1 MQYNHTIMP
10 EETELSEREREIL
23 RLVATG
29 ASNKEIAA
37 RLVISPNTVKVHLRN
52 IFAKVGVASRTEA
65 TLYALRTGLLA
76 SPAPQMAVIPAAEP
90 APATP
95 PVVAHAEPALPPL
108 SPIPGSPLARRG
120 MLRAAEVLLLIALL
134 VVVVVVTWAAL
145 STPPA
150 TASEPPAATA
160 LPAAARLPERWS
172 MLPAPPVAA
181 RAAAG
186 AVYEN
191 RLYILSGEGL
201 DGCWYYDLVGNAWK
215 RAAPKPTPVSHAGAA
230 LLGEKI
236 YVAGGRAQDGAPTA
250 ALEVYDPRTDTWQPR
265 AALPAALEGAA
276 LVSMEGRLYLFG
288 GWDGQ
293 QAVAGVYAYAPD
305 LDRWEA
311 RSSLPQP
318 RAYAAAASVDGKV
331 ILAGGQ
337 NADGTL
343 SSVLHYFP
351 TRDAPGSTS
360 WQDGTPLPEPRAH
373 ASAASLAGVLYLVG
387 GEANAPLA
395 PLEYLQQTSEWVSF
409 EAPPQPA
416 GSLPLLLALNTHLY
430 LLGEQAQAY
439 QAIYNLSFPVIR

>member
-1 MQYNHTIMP
+1 MP

-76 SPAPQMAVIPAAEP
+76 SPAPHTSTIPAEP
-90 APATP
+90 APAVPVLTAPVDPAPASTP
-95 PVVAHAEPALPPL
+95 AA
-108 SPIPGSPLARRG
+108 PGSPFARRG
-120 MLRAAEVLLLIALL
+120 LLRAAEVLLLVALL
-134 VVVVVVTWAAL
+134 AMVVVVTWAAL
-145 STPPA
+145 TTPPPA
-150 TASEPPAATA
+150 GEPPAATG

-172 MLPAPPVAA
+172 ALPAPPVDV

-191 RLYILSGEGL
+191 RLYILAGDDM
-201 DGCWYYDLVGNAWK
+201 DGCWVYDLAANRWS

-236 YVAGGRAQDGAPTA
+236 YVAGGRAQDGAPTT
-250 ALEVYDPRTDTWQPR
+250 ALEVYDPRSDTWQPR

-305 LDRWEA
+305 LDRWEV
-311 RSSLPQP
+311 RSALPQP
-318 RAYAAAASVDGKV
+318 RAYAAAAGVDGKIV
-331 ILAGGQ
+331 LAGGQ
-337 NADGTL
+337 NADGVL
-343 SSVLHYFP
+343 DSVLHYFP
-351 TRDAPGSTS
+351 TRDAPGGSA
-360 WQDGTPLPEPRAH
+360 WQAGAPLPGPRAH

-387 GEANAPLA
+387 GEAEA
-395 PLEYLQQTSEWVSF
+395 PLEYLAQTGEWVSF
-409 EAPPQPA
+409 DAPPLPA
-416 GSLPLLLALNTHLY
+416 GPLPLLLALNTHLY